1 MSERVADPVYDPIA
15 AFAGSLAALGV
26 RDIVISPGSRS
37 TPLAVTF
44 HAHPDLRTHIQL
56 DERSAGFFA
65 LGQARASG
73 RPSVLICTSGTAA
86 ANYLPAVVEAQH
98 SCVPMIVCTADRP
111 PELRDWGAGQT
122 IDQVGIYGTNVRWF
136 ADLPVPS
143 DWTEPAARMAAM
155 RAHELSAGPRRG
167 PVHLNWPLRK
177 PLEPVADVPV
187 RQYDPVDGRA
197 AAAEPPRFAST
208 PSPDRLGD
216 LAGHERG
223 VIVVGPDAA
232 MGLEDTHRL
241 VDSVG
246 ELAAALAWPV
256 IAEPLSGMRESGTVV
271 ANAEHLLK
279 HDAVIG
285 EMRPDVVVRFGAAPT
300 TAPVDRWLAAVRPE
314 HVVLVDPEQRWHD
327 ASFTTTRHVVIDP
340 QRFATAS
347 RPGEVRTTSAW
358 LDRWRALDAAAGGA
372 VDGTLADVR
381 RTSGSVVRDLCDG
394 LPEGSVVMSSNSMP
408 PRDLDSFVPAG
419 TSLTF
424 VGNRGASGIDG
435 ITSTALGIASQIHGE
450 VPVVVFTGDLALLH
464 DIGGLLGVARAGEHL
479 TVVCIDNDGGQI
491 FSMLPIHGRIAD
503 DTYDTIFR
511 TPHGVDLAQ
520 LDGLAGIAV
529 TVVDEHDD
537 LHAAVATATTNTQPG
552 VDLLIVRI
560 DPDHD
565 MAVRAAIR
573 TAVGEAISQ

>member
-1 MSERVADPVYDPIA
+1 MTDPVYDPIA
-15 AFAGSLAALGV
+15 AFAGTLASLGV

-56 DERSAGFFA
+56 DERSAAFFA
-65 LGQARASG
+65 LGQARATG

-86 ANYLPAVVEAQH
+86 ANYLPAVVEAHH

-136 ADLPVPS
+136 ADLPVAA

-155 RAHELSAGPRRG
+155 RAHEHSIGPRRG

-187 RQYDPVDGRA
+187 RRHETV
-197 AAAEPPRFAST
+197 AEPLTFVST
-208 PSPDRLGD
+208 PSPDRLGA
-216 LAGHERG
+216 LARHERG

-232 MGLEDTHRL
+232 SGIKEGFRLTEALEKM
-241 VDSVG
+241 
-246 ELAAALAWPV
+246 AATLAWPI
-256 IAEPLSGMRESGTVV
+256 IAEPLSGLRRSARVI

-279 HDAVIG
+279 HDTAVADL
-285 EMRPDVVVRFGAAPT
+285 RPDVVVRFGAAPT
-300 TAPVDRWLAAVRPE
+300 TAPVDRWLAAVRPQ

-327 ASFTTTRHVVIDP
+327 ASFTTTRHVLTDP
-340 QRFATAS
+340 IWFAKVD
-347 RPGEVRTTSAW
+347 GEYARESSEW
-358 LDRWRALDAAAGGA
+358 LARWQALDTAAAAAIDHRLDGGGRSS
-372 VDGTLADVR
+372 GT
-381 RTSGSVVRDLCDG
+381 VVRDLCAG
-394 LPEGSVVMSSNSMP
+394 LPEHSVVMSSNSMP
-408 PRDLDSFVPAG
+408 PRDLDSYVPAS
-419 TSLTF
+419 TPLTF
-424 VGNRGASGIDG
+424 IGNRGASGIDG
-435 ITSTALGIASQIHGE
+435 ITSTALGIASQ
-450 VPVVVFTGDLALLH
+450 VDQPVTVFTGDLALLH

-503 DTYDTIFR
+503 DAYDTIFR

-520 LDGLAGIAV
+520 LDGLAGVAV
-529 TVVDEHDD
+529 TVFDDGDD
-537 LHAAVATATTNTQPG
+537 LRAAISAAAAKTEPG

-565 MAVRAAIR
+565 MATRAAIR
-573 TAVGEAISQ
+573 AAVGKAIN